1 MTRYTL
7 STIIGTVAV
16 LIACT
21 GANAKPDE
29 TSHDGLVLSPKTKF
43 GEVTMKPDAD
53 LSQYQQVG
61 LQACTV
67 SFRKNWERDQNR
79 NRVDLSNRVTQ
90 KDVDRIKDSM
100 AESCDQIF
108 REELL
113 KDPAYT
119 IVDQFEDGENVLLL
133 RPAIIDLDINA
144 PDVRSAGMSRSYT
157 TSAGRMTLYLELFDA
172 TTGDILAR
180 VVDKVRGMDSGH
192 MQWTTSV
199 SNKADAER
207 AMRRWAKLLRQGLDE
222 AHSVQVEQ

>member
-7 STIIGTVAV
+7 STLIGTIAV
-16 LIACT
+16 LIACN
-21 GANAKPDE
+21 GAHAKPDE
-29 TSHDGLVLSPKTKF
+29 TSHDGLVLVPKTKF
-43 GEVTMKPDAD
+43 GEVYMKPNAD
-53 LSQYQQVG
+53 ISEYAEIG
-61 LQACTV
+61 LKDCSV

-79 NRVDLSNRVTQ
+79 NRVDLSSRVTQ

-100 AESCDQIF
+100 SESCKQIF

-119 IVDQFEDGENVLLL
+119 IVDEFEDGQNVLLL

-144 PDVRSAGMSRSYT
+144 PDVRSAGMSRTYT

-180 VVDKVRGMDSGH
+180 VVDKVRGMDSGQL
-192 MQWTTSV
+192 QWTTSV

-207 AMRRWAKLLRQGLDE
+207 AMRRWATLLRKGLDE
-222 AHSVQVEQ
+222 AHSAQVKK